1 MSQPNLPN
9 ITPVVTLSRDDT
21 INLLLSSIAMEELGM
36 AHILNAEGEK
46 IQYALGTIPGLTGPP
61 SSLADIL
68 NLNESVRDTL
78 DSLMKQELL
87 LGSKLD
93 SISNIP
99 TLAGPTGA
107 TGPTGPAGGPT
118 GPTGAI
124 GPAGAT
130 GPTGVTGAGLQ
141 GIIAFNPLIA
151 PTYTPGQVV
160 LYNGSSYVVNTASPA
175 GVPDTSADYTLLAA
189 AGPTGPTGPTG
200 ATGAGLTG
208 LTAFDP
214 AAAPFYTAGQVV
226 LYEGASYVVNIN
238 NPSGI
243 PGTSPDYTLLAA
255 AGPTGPTGVTGAGL
269 QGIVPFDP
277 LAAPSYTAGQ
287 TVTFNGSSYVANVNS
302 PAGTPGASADY
313 TLLAAAG
320 TAGATGGTGIT
331 GATGPT
337 GITGVTGATGPTGTT
352 GVTGATGPTG
362 ITGATGATG
371 PTGITGVTGATG
383 PTGTTGVTG
392 ATGPT
397 GITGATGATG
407 PTGIT
412 GVTGATGPTG
422 VTGVTGATGPTG
434 GTGATGATGPTGVTG
449 VTGATG
455 PTGGTG
461 ATGVTGPTGITGI
474 TGATGPTG
482 VTGVTGAT
490 GPTGITGVT
499 GATGPTGITGVTGA
513 TGPTGITGVTGATG
527 PTGITGVTGA
537 TGPTGI
543 TGVTGATGPTGIT
556 GVTGVTGTSLTATSG
571 FASNTGGG
579 IVAVVVGGTTI
590 SLPND
595 QNLSADITAN
605 AANTVFTVAP
615 AGRYYISYHIN
626 LTAGLLVSSRVLING
641 TPFTSSIIAP
651 VASLANFNNSFI
663 VTLAADSTIQLQLF
677 GLLGAATLLGGSVG
691 AALNIIRL
699 S

>member
-1 MSQPNLPN
+1 MIFSQLIRRDIVSQPNLPN

-107 TGPTGPAGGPT
+107 TGPTGPAGGPA

-130 GPTGVTGAGLQ
+130 GPTGPTGPTGVTGAGLQ
-141 GIIAFNPLIA
+141 GIVAFNPLIA

-175 GVPDTSADYTLLAA
+175 GIPDTSADYTLLAA
-189 AGPTGPTGPTG
+189 AGSTGPIGPTG

-208 LTAFDP
+208 LTDFDP

-226 LYEGASYVVNIN
+226 LYEGASYLVNIN

-277 LAAPSYTAGQ
+277 LAAAAYTAGQ
-287 TVTFNGSSYVANVNS
+287 PVTFNGSSYVANVNS

-320 TAGATGGTGIT
+320 I
-331 GATGPT
+331 
-337 GITGVTGATGPTGTT
+337 
-352 GVTGATGPTG
+352 
-362 ITGATGATG
+362 
-371 PTGITGVTGATG
+371 
-383 PTGTTGVTG
+383 
-392 ATGPT
+392 
-397 GITGATGATG
+397 
-407 PTGIT
+407 
-412 GVTGATGPTG
+412 
-422 VTGVTGATGPTG
+422 
-434 GTGATGATGPTGVTG
+434 
-449 VTGATG
+449 
-455 PTGGTG
+455 TG
-461 ATGVTGPTGITGI
+461 ATGVTGPTGS
-474 TGATGPTG
+474 TGATGG
-482 VTGVTGAT
+482 T
-490 GPTGITGVT
+490 GPTGI
-499 GATGPTGITGVTGA
+499 
-513 TGPTGITGVTGATG
+513 
-527 PTGITGVTGA
+527 
-537 TGPTGI
+537 
-543 TGVTGATGPTGIT
+543 
-556 GVTGVTGTSLTATSG
+556 TGTSLTATSG
-571 FASNTGGG
+571 YASNTGGG
-579 IVAVVVGGTTI
+579 VVAVIVGGTTI
-590 SLPND
+590 SLPNE

-626 LTAGLLVSSRVLING
+626 LTAGLLVSSRILING
-641 TPFTSSIIAP
+641 TPPASSIIAP

-663 VTLAADSTIQLQLF
+663 VTLPAGSTIQLQLF

>member
-1 MSQPNLPN
+1 MSQPNMPN

-107 TGPTGPAGGPT
+107 TGPTGPAGGPA

-130 GPTGVTGAGLQ
+130 GPTGPTGPTGVTGAGLQ
-141 GIIAFNPLIA
+141 GIVAFNPLIA

-160 LYNGSSYVVNTASPA
+160 LYNGSSYVVNTPSPA
-175 GVPDTSADYTLLAA
+175 GIPDTSADYTLLAA
-189 AGPTGPTGPTG
+189 AGSTGPIGPTG

-208 LTAFDP
+208 LTDFDP

-277 LAAPSYTAGQ
+277 LAAAAYTAGQ
-287 TVTFNGSSYVANVNS
+287 PVTFNGSSYVANVNS
-302 PAGTPGASADY
+302 PSGTPETSADY

-320 TAGATGGTGIT
+320 ST
-331 GATGPT
+331 GATGS
-337 GITGVTGATGPTGTT
+337 
-352 GVTGATGPTG
+352 TGPTG
-362 ITGATGATG
+362 ITGATGGTG
-371 PTGITGVTGATG
+371 STGITGVTG
-383 PTGTTGVTG
+383 PTGVTG
-392 ATGPT
+392 ATG
-397 GITGATGATG
+397 ITGPPGS
-407 PTGIT
+407 
-412 GVTGATGPTG
+412 
-422 VTGVTGATGPTG
+422 
-434 GTGATGATGPTGVTG
+434 
-449 VTGATG
+449 
-455 PTGGTG
+455 
-461 ATGVTGPTGITGI
+461 
-474 TGATGPTG
+474 
-482 VTGVTGAT
+482 
-490 GPTGITGVT
+490 
-499 GATGPTGITGVTGA
+499 
-513 TGPTGITGVTGATG
+513 
-527 PTGITGVTGA
+527 
-537 TGPTGI
+537 
-543 TGVTGATGPTGIT
+543 
-556 GVTGVTGTSLTATSG
+556 TGTSLTATSG
-571 FASNTGGG
+571 YASNTGGG
-579 IVAVVVGGTTI
+579 VVAVIVGGTDI
-590 SLPND
+590 SLPNE

-626 LTAGLLVSSRVLING
+626 LTAGLLVSSRILING
-641 TPFTSSIIAP
+641 TPAASSIIAP
-651 VASLANFNNSFI
+651 VASLASFNNSFI
-663 VTLAADSTIQLQLF
+663 VTLTAGSTIQLQLF
-677 GLLGAATLLGGSVG
+677 GLLGAATLLRGSAG

>member
-107 TGPTGPAGGPT
+107 TGPTGPAGGPA

-130 GPTGVTGAGLQ
+130 GPTGPTGPTGVTGAGLQ
-141 GIIAFNPLIA
+141 GIVAFNPLIA

-160 LYNGSSYVVNTASPA
+160 LYNGSSYVVNTPSPA
-175 GVPDTSADYTLLAA
+175 GIPDTSADYTLLAA
-189 AGPTGPTGPTG
+189 AGSTGPIGPTG

-277 LAAPSYTAGQ
+277 LAAAAYTAGQ
-287 TVTFNGSSYVANVNS
+287 PVTFNGSSYVANVNS

-320 TAGATGGTGIT
+320 IT
-331 GATGPT
+331 GATGVTGPT
-337 GITGVTGATGPTGTT
+337 GFTGATGG
-352 GVTGATGPTG
+352 TGPTG
-362 ITGATGATG
+362 ITGAIGETG
-371 PTGITGVTGATG
+371 PTGS
-383 PTGTTGVTG
+383 
-392 ATGPT
+392 
-397 GITGATGATG
+397 
-407 PTGIT
+407 
-412 GVTGATGPTG
+412 
-422 VTGVTGATGPTG
+422 
-434 GTGATGATGPTGVTG
+434 
-449 VTGATG
+449 
-455 PTGGTG
+455 TG
-461 ATGVTGPTGITGI
+461 ATGVTGPTGITG
-474 TGATGPTG
+474 ATGG
-482 VTGVTGAT
+482 T
-490 GPTGITGVT
+490 GPTGITGATGVT
-499 GATGPTGITGVTGA
+499 GPTGSTGATGGTGPTGI
-513 TGPTGITGVTGATG
+513 
-527 PTGITGVTGA
+527 
-537 TGPTGI
+537 
-543 TGVTGATGPTGIT
+543 
-556 GVTGVTGTSLTATSG
+556 TGTSLTATSG
-571 FASNTGGG
+571 YASNTGGG
-579 IVAVVVGGTTI
+579 VVAVIVGGTTI
-590 SLPND
+590 SLPNE
-595 QNLSADITAN
+595 QNLSADITVN

-626 LTAGLLVSSRVLING
+626 LTAGLLVSSRILING
-641 TPFTSSIIAP
+641 TPPASSIIAP

-663 VTLAADSTIQLQLF
+663 VTLPAGSTIQLQLF

>member
-1 MSQPNLPN
+1 MIFSQLIRRDIVSQPNLPN

-107 TGPTGPAGGPT
+107 TGPTGPAGGPA

-130 GPTGVTGAGLQ
+130 GPTGPTGPTGVTGAGLQ
-141 GIIAFNPLIA
+141 GIVAFNPLIA

-160 LYNGSSYVVNTASPA
+160 LYNGSSYVVNTPSPA
-175 GVPDTSADYTLLAA
+175 GIPDTSADYTLLAA
-189 AGPTGPTGPTG
+189 AGSTGPIGPTG

-277 LAAPSYTAGQ
+277 LAAAAYTAGQ
-287 TVTFNGSSYVANVNS
+287 PVTFNGSSYVANVNS

-320 TAGATGGTGIT
+320 IT
-331 GATGPT
+331 GATGVSGPT
-337 GITGVTGATGPTGTT
+337 GFTGATG
-352 GVTGATGPTG
+352 VSGPTG
-362 ITGATGATG
+362 ITGATGGTG
-371 PTGITGVTGATG
+371 PTGSTGATG
-383 PTGTTGVTG
+383 G
-392 ATGPT
+392 TGPT
-397 GITGATGATG
+397 GF
-407 PTGIT
+407 
-412 GVTGATGPTG
+412 
-422 VTGVTGATGPTG
+422 
-434 GTGATGATGPTGVTG
+434 
-449 VTGATG
+449 
-455 PTGGTG
+455 TG
-461 ATGVTGPTGITGI
+461 ATGVSGPTGFTGATGGTGPTGS
-474 TGATGPTG
+474 TGATGETGPTG
-482 VTGVTGAT
+482 FTGAT
-490 GPTGITGVT
+490 GGTGPTGFT
-499 GATGPTGITGVTGA
+499 GATGGTGPTGSTGA
-513 TGPTGITGVTGATG
+513 TGGTGPTGSTGATG
-527 PTGITGVTGA
+527 GTGPTGSTGA
-537 TGPTGI
+537 TGD
-543 TGVTGATGPTGIT
+543 TGPTGST
-556 GVTGVTGTSLTATSG
+556 GAIGETGPTGSTGTSLTATSG
-571 FASNTGGG
+571 YASNTGGG
-579 IVAVVVGGTTI
+579 VVAVIVGGTTI
-590 SLPND
+590 SLPNE

-626 LTAGLLVSSRVLING
+626 LTAGLLVSSRILING
-641 TPFTSSIIAP
+641 TPPASSIIAP

-663 VTLAADSTIQLQLF
+663 VTLPAGSTIQLQLF

>member
-1 MSQPNLPN
+1 MIFSQLIRRDIVSQPNLPN

-107 TGPTGPAGGPT
+107 TGPTGPAGGPP

-130 GPTGVTGAGLQ
+130 GPTGPTGPTGVTGAGLQ
-141 GIIAFNPLIA
+141 GIVAFNPLIA

-160 LYNGSSYVVNTASPA
+160 LYNGSSYVVNTPSPA
-175 GVPDTSADYTLLAA
+175 GIPDTSADYTLLAA
-189 AGPTGPTGPTG
+189 AGSTGPIGPTG

-277 LAAPSYTAGQ
+277 LAAAAYTAGQ
-287 TVTFNGSSYVANVNS
+287 PVTFNGSSYVANVNS

-320 TAGATGGTGIT
+320 IT
-331 GATGPT
+331 GATGVSGPT
-337 GITGVTGATGPTGTT
+337 GFTGATG
-352 GVTGATGPTG
+352 VSGPTG
-362 ITGATGATG
+362 ITGATGGTG
-371 PTGITGVTGATG
+371 PTGSTGATG
-383 PTGTTGVTG
+383 G
-392 ATGPT
+392 TGPT
-397 GITGATGATG
+397 GS
-407 PTGIT
+407 
-412 GVTGATGPTG
+412 
-422 VTGVTGATGPTG
+422 
-434 GTGATGATGPTGVTG
+434 
-449 VTGATG
+449 
-455 PTGGTG
+455 TG
-461 ATGVTGPTGITGI
+461 ATGVSGPTGFTGATGGTGPTGS
-474 TGATGPTG
+474 TGATGGTGPTG
-482 VTGVTGAT
+482 STGAT
-490 GPTGITGVT
+490 GVSGPTGFT
-499 GATGPTGITGVTGA
+499 GATGGTGPTGFTGA
-513 TGPTGITGVTGATG
+513 TGGTG
-527 PTGITGVTGA
+527 PTGS
-537 TGPTGI
+537 
-543 TGVTGATGPTGIT
+543 
-556 GVTGVTGTSLTATSG
+556 TGTSLTATSG
-571 FASNTGGG
+571 YASNTGGG
-579 IVAVVVGGTTI
+579 VVAVIVGGTTI
-590 SLPND
+590 SLPNE

-626 LTAGLLVSSRVLING
+626 LTAGLLVSSRILING
-641 TPFTSSIIAP
+641 TPPASSIIAP

-663 VTLAADSTIQLQLF
+663 VTLPAGSTIQLQLF

>member
-107 TGPTGPAGGPT
+107 TGPTGP
-118 GPTGAI
+118 TGAI

-130 GPTGVTGAGLQ
+130 GPTGSIGPTGVTGAGLQ
-141 GIIAFNPLIA
+141 GIVAFNPLIA

-160 LYNGSSYVVNTASPA
+160 LYNGSSYVVN
-175 GVPDTSADYTLLAA
+175 
-189 AGPTGPTGPTG
+189 
-200 ATGAGLTG
+200 
-208 LTAFDP
+208 
-214 AAAPFYTAGQVV
+214 
-226 LYEGASYVVNIN
+226 
-238 NPSGI
+238 
-243 PGTSPDYTLLAA
+243 
-255 AGPTGPTGVTGAGL
+255 
-269 QGIVPFDP
+269 
-277 LAAPSYTAGQ
+277 
-287 TVTFNGSSYVANVNS
+287 VNS

-320 TAGATGGTGIT
+320 STGATGNTGPTGSTGATGGTG
-331 GATGPT
+331 PT
-337 GITGVTGATGPTGTT
+337 GS
-352 GVTGATGPTG
+352 
-362 ITGATGATG
+362 
-371 PTGITGVTGATG
+371 
-383 PTGTTGVTG
+383 
-392 ATGPT
+392 
-397 GITGATGATG
+397 
-407 PTGIT
+407 
-412 GVTGATGPTG
+412 
-422 VTGVTGATGPTG
+422 
-434 GTGATGATGPTGVTG
+434 
-449 VTGATG
+449 
-455 PTGGTG
+455 
-461 ATGVTGPTGITGI
+461 
-474 TGATGPTG
+474 
-482 VTGVTGAT
+482 
-490 GPTGITGVT
+490 
-499 GATGPTGITGVTGA
+499 
-513 TGPTGITGVTGATG
+513 
-527 PTGITGVTGA
+527 
-537 TGPTGI
+537 
-543 TGVTGATGPTGIT
+543 
-556 GVTGVTGTSLTATSG
+556 TGTSLTATSG
-571 FASNTGGG
+571 YASNTGGG
-579 IVAVVVGGTTI
+579 VVAVIIGGTTI
-590 SLPND
+590 SLPNE

-605 AANTVFTVAP
+605 AANTIFTVAP

-626 LTAGLLVSSRVLING
+626 LTAGLLVSSRILING
-641 TPFTSSIIAP
+641 TPPASSIIAP

-663 VTLAADSTIQLQLF
+663 VTLPAGSTIQLQLF

>member
-107 TGPTGPAGGPT
+107 TGPTGPAGGPAGST
-118 GPTGAI
+118 GPI
-124 GPAGAT
+124 GPAGATGPTGPT

-141 GIIAFNPLIA
+141 GIVAFNPLIA

-160 LYNGSSYVVNTASPA
+160 LYNGSSYVVNTPSPA
-175 GVPDTSADYTLLAA
+175 GIPDTSADYTLLAA
-189 AGPTGPTGPTG
+189 AGSTGPIGPTG

-277 LAAPSYTAGQ
+277 LAAAAYTAGQ
-287 TVTFNGSSYVANVNS
+287 PVTFNGSSYVANVNS

-320 TAGATGGTGIT
+320 ITGATGGTG
-331 GATGPT
+331 PT
-337 GITGVTGATGPTGTT
+337 GI
-352 GVTGATGPTG
+352 
-362 ITGATGATG
+362 
-371 PTGITGVTGATG
+371 
-383 PTGTTGVTG
+383 
-392 ATGPT
+392 
-397 GITGATGATG
+397 
-407 PTGIT
+407 
-412 GVTGATGPTG
+412 
-422 VTGVTGATGPTG
+422 
-434 GTGATGATGPTGVTG
+434 
-449 VTGATG
+449 
-455 PTGGTG
+455 
-461 ATGVTGPTGITGI
+461 
-474 TGATGPTG
+474 
-482 VTGVTGAT
+482 
-490 GPTGITGVT
+490 
-499 GATGPTGITGVTGA
+499 
-513 TGPTGITGVTGATG
+513 
-527 PTGITGVTGA
+527 
-537 TGPTGI
+537 
-543 TGVTGATGPTGIT
+543 
-556 GVTGVTGTSLTATSG
+556 TGTSLTATSG
-571 FASNTGGG
+571 YASNTGGG
-579 IVAVVVGGTTI
+579 VVAVIVGGTTI
-590 SLPND
+590 SLPNE
-595 QNLSADITAN
+595 QNLSADITVN

-626 LTAGLLVSSRVLING
+626 LTAGLLVSSRILING
-641 TPFTSSIIAP
+641 TPPASSIIAP

-663 VTLAADSTIQLQLF
+663 VTLPAGSTIQLQLF

>member
-46 IQYALGTIPGLTGPP
+46 IQYALGTVPGLTGPP

-107 TGPTGPAGGPT
+107 TGPTGPAGGPAGST
-118 GPTGAI
+118 GPI
-124 GPAGAT
+124 GPAGATGPTGPT

-141 GIIAFNPLIA
+141 GIVAFNPLIA

-160 LYNGSSYVVNTASPA
+160 LYNGSSYVVNTPSPA
-175 GVPDTSADYTLLAA
+175 GIPDTSADYTLLAA
-189 AGPTGPTGPTG
+189 AGSTGPIGPTG

-277 LAAPSYTAGQ
+277 LAAAAYTAGQ
-287 TVTFNGSSYVANVNS
+287 PVTFNGSSYVANVNS

-320 TAGATGGTGIT
+320 ITGATGGTGPTGSTGATGVSGPTGIT
-331 GATGPT
+331 GATGGTGPT
-337 GITGVTGATGPTGTT
+337 GSTGATGGTGPTGFTGAT
-352 GVTGATGPTG
+352 GVSGPTGFTGATGGTGPTGSTGATGETGPTGFTGATGGTGPTGFTGATGGTGPTGSTGATGGTGPTGSTGATGGTGPTG
-362 ITGATGATG
+362 ITGATG
-371 PTGITGVTGATG
+371 
-383 PTGTTGVTG
+383 
-392 ATGPT
+392 
-397 GITGATGATG
+397 
-407 PTGIT
+407 
-412 GVTGATGPTG
+412 
-422 VTGVTGATGPTG
+422 
-434 GTGATGATGPTGVTG
+434 
-449 VTGATG
+449 
-455 PTGGTG
+455 
-461 ATGVTGPTGITGI
+461 VTGPTGS
-474 TGATGPTG
+474 TGATGG
-482 VTGVTGAT
+482 T
-490 GPTGITGVT
+490 GPTGS
-499 GATGPTGITGVTGA
+499 
-513 TGPTGITGVTGATG
+513 
-527 PTGITGVTGA
+527 
-537 TGPTGI
+537 
-543 TGVTGATGPTGIT
+543 
-556 GVTGVTGTSLTATSG
+556 TGTSLTATSG
-571 FASNTGGG
+571 YASNTGGG
-579 IVAVVVGGTTI
+579 VVAVIVGGTTI
-590 SLPND
+590 SLPNE

-626 LTAGLLVSSRVLING
+626 LTAGLLVSSRILING
-641 TPFTSSIIAP
+641 TPPASSIIAP

-663 VTLAADSTIQLQLF
+663 VTLPAGSTIQLQLF

>member
-107 TGPTGPAGGPT
+107 TGPTGP
-118 GPTGAI
+118 TGAV

-130 GPTGVTGAGLQ
+130 GPTGA
-141 GIIAFNPLIA
+141 I
-151 PTYTPGQVV
+151 
-160 LYNGSSYVVNTASPA
+160 
-175 GVPDTSADYTLLAA
+175 
-189 AGPTGPTGPTG
+189 
-200 ATGAGLTG
+200 
-208 LTAFDP
+208 
-214 AAAPFYTAGQVV
+214 
-226 LYEGASYVVNIN
+226 
-238 NPSGI
+238 
-243 PGTSPDYTLLAA
+243 
-255 AGPTGPTGVTGAGL
+255 GPTGVTGAGL
-269 QGIVPFDP
+269 QGIVAFNP
-277 LAAPSYTAGQ
+277 LIAPTYTTGQ
-287 TVTFNGSSYVANVNS
+287 VVLYNGSSYVANVNS

-320 TAGATGGTGIT
+320 ITGATGATGPTGSTGATGDTGPTGIT
-331 GATGPT
+331 GATG
-337 GITGVTGATGPTGTT
+337 G
-352 GVTGATGPTG
+352 TGPTG

-371 PTGITGVTGATG
+371 PIGSTGVTGDTG
-383 PTGTTGVTG
+383 PTGSTGATGGTGLTGSTGVTG
-392 ATGPT
+392 DTGPT
-397 GITGATGATG
+397 GSTGATGGTG
-407 PTGIT
+407 PTGS
-412 GVTGATGPTG
+412 TGATGG
-422 VTGVTGATGPTG
+422 TGPTG
-434 GTGATGATGPTGVTG
+434 S
-449 VTGATG
+449 
-455 PTGGTG
+455 
-461 ATGVTGPTGITGI
+461 
-474 TGATGPTG
+474 
-482 VTGVTGAT
+482 
-490 GPTGITGVT
+490 
-499 GATGPTGITGVTGA
+499 
-513 TGPTGITGVTGATG
+513 
-527 PTGITGVTGA
+527 
-537 TGPTGI
+537 
-543 TGVTGATGPTGIT
+543 
-556 GVTGVTGTSLTATSG
+556 TGTSLTATSG
-571 FASNTGGG
+571 YASNTGGSV
-579 IVAVVVGGTTI
+579 VAVIVGGTTI
-590 SLPND
+590 SLPNE

-605 AANTVFTVAP
+605 AANTIFTVAP

-626 LTAGLLVSSRVLING
+626 LTAGLLVSSRILING
-641 TPFTSSIIAP
+641 TPPASSIIAP

-663 VTLAADSTIQLQLF
+663 VTLPAGSTIQLQLF

>member
-36 AHILNAEGEK
+36 AHILNAEGKK

-107 TGPTGPAGGPT
+107 TGPTGAVGPAGAT

-124 GPAGAT
+124 

-141 GIIAFNPLIA
+141 GIVAFNPLIA

-175 GVPDTSADYTLLAA
+175 GIPDTSADYTLLAA
-189 AGPTGPTGPTG
+189 AGSTGPIGPTG

-214 AAAPFYTAGQVV
+214 TAAPFYTAGQVV

-255 AGPTGPTGVTGAGL
+255 AGPTGPTGVTGA
-269 QGIVPFDP
+269 
-277 LAAPSYTAGQ
+277 
-287 TVTFNGSSYVANVNS
+287 
-302 PAGTPGASADY
+302 
-313 TLLAAAG
+313 
-320 TAGATGGTGIT
+320 TGGTG
-331 GATGPT
+331 PT
-337 GITGVTGATGPTGTT
+337 GSTGVTGD
-352 GVTGATGPTG
+352 TGPTG
-362 ITGATGATG
+362 ITGAAGATG
-371 PTGITGVTGATG
+371 PTGS
-383 PTGTTGVTG
+383 
-392 ATGPT
+392 
-397 GITGATGATG
+397 
-407 PTGIT
+407 
-412 GVTGATGPTG
+412 
-422 VTGVTGATGPTG
+422 
-434 GTGATGATGPTGVTG
+434 
-449 VTGATG
+449 
-455 PTGGTG
+455 
-461 ATGVTGPTGITGI
+461 
-474 TGATGPTG
+474 
-482 VTGVTGAT
+482 
-490 GPTGITGVT
+490 
-499 GATGPTGITGVTGA
+499 
-513 TGPTGITGVTGATG
+513 
-527 PTGITGVTGA
+527 
-537 TGPTGI
+537 
-543 TGVTGATGPTGIT
+543 
-556 GVTGVTGTSLTATSG
+556 TGTSLTATSG
-571 FASNTGGG
+571 YASNTGGG
-579 IVAVVVGGTTI
+579 VVAVIVGGTTI
-590 SLPND
+590 SLPNE

-605 AANTVFTVAP
+605 AANTIFTVAP

-626 LTAGLLVSSRVLING
+626 LTAGLLVSSRILING
-641 TPFTSSIIAP
+641 TPPASSIIAP

-663 VTLAADSTIQLQLF
+663 VTLPAGSTIQLQLF

>member
-107 TGPTGPAGGPT
+107 TGPTGPAGGPA

-130 GPTGVTGAGLQ
+130 GPTGPTGPTGVTGAGLQ
-141 GIIAFNPLIA
+141 GIVAFNPLIA

-160 LYNGSSYVVNTASPA
+160 LYNGSSYVVNTPSPA
-175 GVPDTSADYTLLAA
+175 GIPDTSADYTLLAA
-189 AGPTGPTGPTG
+189 AGSTGPIGPTG

-277 LAAPSYTAGQ
+277 LAAAAYTAGQ
-287 TVTFNGSSYVANVNS
+287 PVTFNGSSYVANVNS

-320 TAGATGGTGIT
+320 IT
-331 GATGPT
+331 GATG
-337 GITGVTGATGPTGTT
+337 G
-352 GVTGATGPTG
+352 TGPTG
-362 ITGATGATG
+362 ITGATGGTG
-371 PTGITGVTGATG
+371 PTGI
-383 PTGTTGVTG
+383 
-392 ATGPT
+392 
-397 GITGATGATG
+397 
-407 PTGIT
+407 
-412 GVTGATGPTG
+412 
-422 VTGVTGATGPTG
+422 
-434 GTGATGATGPTGVTG
+434 
-449 VTGATG
+449 
-455 PTGGTG
+455 TG
-461 ATGVTGPTGITGI
+461 ATGVTGPTGITGATGGTGPTGF
-474 TGATGPTG
+474 TGATGD
-482 VTGVTGAT
+482 T
-490 GPTGITGVT
+490 GPTGITGATGVT
-499 GATGPTGITGVTGA
+499 GPTGSTGATGGTGPTGI
-513 TGPTGITGVTGATG
+513 
-527 PTGITGVTGA
+527 
-537 TGPTGI
+537 
-543 TGVTGATGPTGIT
+543 
-556 GVTGVTGTSLTATSG
+556 TGTSLTATSG
-571 FASNTGGG
+571 YASNTGGG
-579 IVAVVVGGTTI
+579 VVAVIVGGTTI
-590 SLPND
+590 SLPNE
-595 QNLSADITAN
+595 QNLSADITVN

-626 LTAGLLVSSRVLING
+626 LTAGLLVSSRILING
-641 TPFTSSIIAP
+641 TPPASSIIAP

-663 VTLAADSTIQLQLF
+663 VTLPAGSTIQLQLF

>member
-107 TGPTGPAGGPT
+107 TGPTGPAGGPA

-130 GPTGVTGAGLQ
+130 GPTGPTGPTGVTGAGLQ
-141 GIIAFNPLIA
+141 GIVAFNPLIA

-160 LYNGSSYVVNTASPA
+160 LYNGSSYVVNTPSPA
-175 GVPDTSADYTLLAA
+175 GIPDTSADYTLLAA
-189 AGPTGPTGPTG
+189 AGSTGPIGPTG

-277 LAAPSYTAGQ
+277 LAAAAYTAGQ
-287 TVTFNGSSYVANVNS
+287 PVTFNGSSYVANVNS

-320 TAGATGGTGIT
+320 ITGATGGTGPTGFT
-331 GATGPT
+331 GATG
-337 GITGVTGATGPTGTT
+337 G
-352 GVTGATGPTG
+352 TGPTG
-362 ITGATGATG
+362 ITGATGG
-371 PTGITGVTGATG
+371 
-383 PTGTTGVTG
+383 
-392 ATGPT
+392 TGPT
-397 GITGATGATG
+397 GITGATGVTG
-407 PTGIT
+407 PTGS
-412 GVTGATGPTG
+412 
-422 VTGVTGATGPTG
+422 
-434 GTGATGATGPTGVTG
+434 
-449 VTGATG
+449 
-455 PTGGTG
+455 TG
-461 ATGVTGPTGITGI
+461 ATGVTGPTGITGAI
-474 TGATGPTG
+474 GE
-482 VTGVTGAT
+482 T
-490 GPTGITGVT
+490 GPTGITGATGGTGPTGST
-499 GATGPTGITGVTGA
+499 GATGGTGPTGITGATGG
-513 TGPTGITGVTGATG
+513 TGPTGITGATGETGPTGSTGATG
-527 PTGITGVTGA
+527 VTGPTGSTGATGVTGPTGSTGA
-537 TGPTGI
+537 TGGTGPTGS
-543 TGVTGATGPTGIT
+543 
-556 GVTGVTGTSLTATSG
+556 TGTSLTATSG
-571 FASNTGGG
+571 YASNTGGG
-579 IVAVVVGGTTI
+579 VVAVIVGGTTI
-590 SLPND
+590 SLPNE

-626 LTAGLLVSSRVLING
+626 LTAGLLVSSRILING
-641 TPFTSSIIAP
+641 TPPASSIIAP

-663 VTLAADSTIQLQLF
+663 VTLPAGSTIQLQLF

>member
-107 TGPTGPAGGPT
+107 TGPTGPAGGPA

-124 GPAGAT
+124 GPTGATGPTGPT

-141 GIIAFNPLIA
+141 GIVAFNPLIA

-160 LYNGSSYVVNTASPA
+160 LYNGSSYVVNTPSPA
-175 GVPDTSADYTLLAA
+175 GIPDTSADYTLLAA
-189 AGPTGPTGPTG
+189 AGSTGPIGPTG

-277 LAAPSYTAGQ
+277 LAAAAYTAGQ
-287 TVTFNGSSYVANVNS
+287 PVTFNGSSYVANVNS

-320 TAGATGGTGIT
+320 IT
-331 GATGPT
+331 GATG
-337 GITGVTGATGPTGTT
+337 VSGPTGF
-352 GVTGATGPTG
+352 
-362 ITGATGATG
+362 
-371 PTGITGVTGATG
+371 
-383 PTGTTGVTG
+383 
-392 ATGPT
+392 
-397 GITGATGATG
+397 
-407 PTGIT
+407 
-412 GVTGATGPTG
+412 
-422 VTGVTGATGPTG
+422 
-434 GTGATGATGPTGVTG
+434 
-449 VTGATG
+449 
-455 PTGGTG
+455 TG
-461 ATGVTGPTGITGI
+461 ATGVTGPTGITG
-474 TGATGPTG
+474 ATGG
-482 VTGVTGAT
+482 T
-490 GPTGITGVT
+490 GPTGITGTTGGTGITGATGDTGPTGFTGATGVT
-499 GATGPTGITGVTGA
+499 GPTGFTGATGGTGPTGITGATGVTGPTGFTGA
-513 TGPTGITGVTGATG
+513 TGGTGPTGFTGAIGETGPTGITGATGETG
-527 PTGITGVTGA
+527 PTGITGATGV

-543 TGVTGATGPTGIT
+543 
-556 GVTGVTGTSLTATSG
+556 TGTSLTATSG
-571 FASNTGGG
+571 YASNTGGG
-579 IVAVVVGGTTI
+579 VVAVIVGGTTI
-590 SLPND
+590 SLPNE
-595 QNLSADITAN
+595 QNLSADITVN

-626 LTAGLLVSSRVLING
+626 LTAGLLVSSRILING
-641 TPFTSSIIAP
+641 TPPASSIIAP

-663 VTLAADSTIQLQLF
+663 VTLPAGSTIQLQLF

>member
-107 TGPTGPAGGPT
+107 TGPTGPAGGPA

-130 GPTGVTGAGLQ
+130 GPTGPTGPTGVTGAGLQ
-141 GIIAFNPLIA
+141 GIVAFNPLIA

-160 LYNGSSYVVNTASPA
+160 LYNGSSYVVNTPSPA
-175 GVPDTSADYTLLAA
+175 GIPDTSADYTLLAA
-189 AGPTGPTGPTG
+189 AGSTGPIGPTG

-277 LAAPSYTAGQ
+277 LAAAAYTAGQ
-287 TVTFNGSSYVANVNS
+287 PVTFNGSSYVANVNS

-320 TAGATGGTGIT
+320 ITGATGGTGPTGFT
-331 GATGPT
+331 GATGGTGPTGSTGATGGTGPT
-337 GITGVTGATGPTGTT
+337 GI
-352 GVTGATGPTG
+352 
-362 ITGATGATG
+362 
-371 PTGITGVTGATG
+371 
-383 PTGTTGVTG
+383 
-392 ATGPT
+392 
-397 GITGATGATG
+397 
-407 PTGIT
+407 
-412 GVTGATGPTG
+412 
-422 VTGVTGATGPTG
+422 
-434 GTGATGATGPTGVTG
+434 
-449 VTGATG
+449 
-455 PTGGTG
+455 TG
-461 ATGVTGPTGITGI
+461 ATGVTGPTGITG
-474 TGATGPTG
+474 ATG
-482 VTGVTGAT
+482 VT
-490 GPTGITGVT
+490 GPTGITGAI
-499 GATGPTGITGVTGA
+499 GETGPTGITGATGGTGPTGSTGA
-513 TGPTGITGVTGATG
+513 TGGTGPTGITGATGGTG
-527 PTGITGVTGA
+527 PTGITGATGETGPTGSTGA
-537 TGPTGI
+537 TGVTGPTGI
-543 TGVTGATGPTGIT
+543 TGATGGTGPTGIT
-556 GVTGVTGTSLTATSG
+556 GATGGTGPTGITGATGGTGPTGITGATGGTGPTGITGATGDTGPTGITGATGVTGPTGSTGATGGTGPTGSTGTSLTATSG
-571 FASNTGGG
+571 YASNTGGG
-579 IVAVVVGGTTI
+579 VVAVIVGGTTI
-590 SLPND
+590 SLPNE
-595 QNLSADITAN
+595 QNLSADITVN

-626 LTAGLLVSSRVLING
+626 LTAGLLVSSRILING
-641 TPFTSSIIAP
+641 TPPASSIIAP

-663 VTLAADSTIQLQLF
+663 VTLPAGSTIQLQLF